1 MNIVST
7 LFVSKENPSS
17 VSSSRY
23 RKHIEMPETRIPF
36 CHVRTPPKPPNSPTL
51 NKQPSYKGK
60 TIAANLDAGAF
71 AASETTSCG
80 THGCDVV

>member
-7 LFVSKENPSS
+7 LFVGKEKPSS
-17 VSSSRY
+17 VSSRRY

-36 CHVRTPPKPPNSPTL
+36 CHVRTTQPPYSPTL

-60 TIAANLDAGAF
+60 TIAVNLDAGAF
-71 AASETTSCG
+71 AASETTYCG